1 MARQRSDL
9 RPVLAAGAVTLL
21 ALLLRFLAA
30 RQSLGGDEL
39 FSLEVAFRPT
49 LGDVLDG
56 VRGPLEITPPGY
68 FVFAWAFSKLGDPTY

>member
-30 RQSLGGDEL
+30 
-39 FSLEVAFRPT
+39 
-49 LGDVLDG
+49 
-56 VRGPLEITPPGY
+56 
-68 FVFAWAFSKLGDPTY
+68 